1 MKGNVPDPFAFVGAL
16 VEPYEGLAEV
26 EKIRRGAFVLAT
38 APRPP
43 VGLTPHTIVHTHDKL
58 VVRYYAP
65 TGDYEGD
72 GDALPVALIPSL
84 INRAYVLDLEPGRSV
99 VEALAAKGHPTYL
112 VDWGVPGP
120 EDAAEDVAY
129 VLLDLLHRSIERICR
144 HAGTKQAHVFGYCQ
158 GGTLAAMYS
167 ALRPERVASLC
178 LLAAPAKFSE
188 GGRFRDLVLH
198 LDVDEAIDGDGLVPI
213 DVLKPAFRLLD
224 PMGNWTKNKGVDA
237 ASKDH
242 KRLASTLAREVWLDD
257 TVPMTGAFAREFVKM
272 GYHEDRLTKGT
283 WEVRGEPVLLSSITC
298 RTLVVACD
306 GDFISPKEAVLPMVD
321 AIGANAKSVT
331 LPTGH
336 IGVVVSSAGPKLFY
350 PLLDRWFRGIQP
362 E

>member
-1 MKGNVPDPFAFVGAL
+1 MKGAVPDPFAFVGAL

-43 VGLTPHTIVHTHDKL
+43 VGQTPHEIVHTHDKL
-58 VVRYYAP
+58 IVRYYAP
-65 TGDYEGD
+65 QSD
-72 GDALPVALIPSL
+72 DAHETPVVLIPSL
-84 INRAYVLDLEPGRSV
+84 INRAYVLDLEPGRSLV
-99 VEALAAKGHPTYL
+99 DALSKAGHPTYL

-120 EDAAEDVAY
+120 EDATEDVAY

-144 HAGTKQAHVFGYCQ
+144 HARTKQAHVFGYCQ
-158 GGTLAAMYS
+158 GGTLAAMYV
-167 ALRPERVASLC
+167 ALRPKHVASLC
-178 LLAAPAKFSE
+178 TLAAPAKFSE

-198 LDVDEAIDGDGLVPI
+198 LDVDEAIDGDGLVPV

-224 PMGNWTKNKGVDA
+224 PMGNWTKHKAVDV

-242 KRLASTLAREVWLDD
+242 KRLASTLAREVWLEDN
-257 TVPMTGAFAREFVKM
+257 VPMAGAFAKEFVKY
-272 GYHEDRLTKGT
+272 GYHEDRLIKGT
-283 WEVRGEPVLLSSITC
+283 WKIRGEAVKLSNITC

-321 AIGANAKSVT
+321 AIGENATSVT

-350 PLLDRWFRGIQP
+350 PLLDRWFQGIS